1 MRKDKSGA
9 IFVALV
15 NPYITSHILDG
26 QFTDSQSQPCSLY
39 KFIQLLEALEYKF
52 LLVFGDSCTG
62 VGHRK

>member
-1 MRKDKSGA
+1 MREDKSRSA
-9 IFVALV
+9 FVIFV
-15 NPYITSHILDG
+15 NPDITSHILNR

-52 LLVFGDSCTG
+52 LLVFGDSCTS